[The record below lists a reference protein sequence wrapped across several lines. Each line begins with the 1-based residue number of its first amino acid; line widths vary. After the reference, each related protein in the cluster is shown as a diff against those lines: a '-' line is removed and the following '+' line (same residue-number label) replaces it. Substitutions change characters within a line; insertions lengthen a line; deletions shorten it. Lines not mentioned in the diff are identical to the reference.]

1 MKLRNRWSISMFLL
15 VFVGMSGLIPGSQQ
29 NAMAKDEFIYIA
41 LTAPITGDYAEYG
54 NNFKKSVEMG
64 MDLINQNGGIL
75 GKQLKVIVGD
85 SKGDPKES
93 STLAQKFIS
102 DDKIVAEI
110 GDFTSTCCLA
120 AQPIY
125 DQVGMV
131 QLSPTSSHPDFAK
144 GSKYSF
150 GIIGTQAGE
159 GPFMALMTNELG
171 FKKVAV
177 LYVNNDWGIV
187 TNKYYSNALKEYG
200 IEVVDREFYFDGE
213 RDFTAVLT
221 KLKNSNPDMLFIAS
235 MYNDGALINKQ
246 REKLGWDVPVLGPG
260 SLYSPKLIELGG
272 EAVEGL
278 YTTVVFHPKNPK
290 PEIQAF
296 VSEFVKRYET
306 TPNMFA
312 AVAFDA
318 INLLADAIERAGST
332 DREAIREAI
341 AATKDFP
348 GVTGK
353 ITFTEVGDVMKE
365 YTRVQVKNGEF
376 QVYLPDAK

>member
-1 MKLRNRWSISMFLL
+1 MKLHVNCSISLFLIVFIIIGVL
-15 VFVGMSGLIPGSQQ
+15 VGGQQ
-29 NAMAKDEFIYIA
+29 ETAAEDEYIYIG

-64 MDLINQNGGIL
+64 MDLIDQKGGVL
-75 GKQLKVIVGD
+75 GKQLKVVVGD

-93 STLAQKFIS
+93 STLAQKYTS
-102 DDKIVAEI
+102 DEKIVAEI

-150 GIIGTQAGE
+150 GIVGTQAGE
-159 GPFMALMTNELG
+159 GPFMAMMTNEHG

-177 LYVNNDWGIV
+177 LYINNDWGIV
-187 TNKYYSNALKEYG
+187 TNQYYSEALSQYG
-200 IEVVDREFYFDGE
+200 IEVVGREFYFDGE

-221 KLKNSNPDMLFIAS
+221 KLKDSNPDMLFIAS

-246 REKLGWDVPVLGPG
+246 KQKLGWDIPVLGPG

-272 EAVEGL
+272 DAVEGL

-290 PEIQAF
+290 PEVQAF
-296 VSEFVKRYET
+296 VSEFEKRYGA

-332 DREAIREAI
+332 DRDAIRETL

-353 ITFTEVGDVMKE
+353 ITFTEAGDVMKE
-365 YTRVQVKNGEF
+365 YTRVQVKDGEF
-376 QVYLPDAK
+376 QVYTPDTQ

>member
-1 MKLRNRWSISMFLL
+1 MRRRVGYATMFCLVALL
-15 VFVGMSGLIPGSQQ
+15 AGVVGLGGPQQ
-29 NAMAKDEFIYIA
+29 VAAQDEIHIA

-54 NNFKKSVEMG
+54 NNFKRSVEMG
-64 MDLINQNGGIL
+64 IDLINQQGGVL
-75 GKQLKVIVGD
+75 GKQLKVVIGD

-93 STLAQKFIS
+93 STLAQKFTS
-102 DDKIVAEI
+102 DKKIVAEI

-125 DQVGMV
+125 DMDEMV

-144 GSKYSF
+144 GSAYSF

-159 GPFMALMTNELG
+159 GPFMALMTNELS

-177 LYVNNDWGIV
+177 LYINNDWGIV
-187 TNKYYSNALKEYG
+187 TDKYYSEALEGYG
-200 IEVVDREFYFDGE
+200 IEVAAREFYFDGE

-221 KLKNSNPDMLFIAS
+221 KLKDSDPDMLFIAS

-246 REKLGWDVPVLGPG
+246 KQKLGWDVPVLGPG

-272 EAVEGL
+272 DAVEGL

-290 PEIQAF
+290 PEVQAF
-296 VSEFVKRYET
+296 VSEFEKRYEA

-318 INLLADAIERAGST
+318 INLMADAIERAGST
-332 DREAIREAI
+332 DKKAIREAM

-353 ITFTEVGDVMKE
+353 ITFTEVGDVLKE
-365 YTRVQVKNGEF
+365 YTRVQIRNGEF
-376 QVYLPDAK
+376 VVYFPDEL